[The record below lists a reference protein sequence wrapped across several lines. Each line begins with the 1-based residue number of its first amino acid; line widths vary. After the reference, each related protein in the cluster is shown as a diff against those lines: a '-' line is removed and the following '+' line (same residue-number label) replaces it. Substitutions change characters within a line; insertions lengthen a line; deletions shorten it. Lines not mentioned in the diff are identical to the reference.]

1 MNKNSIRLLDQGY
14 TLVTASQRLARYFHH
29 AFAQLQLQRGRRAW
43 PAPDILPWQAWLQR
57 CWEGRAVDQHGLLL
71 LNPYQEQVL
80 WQQVIAASHWADGLL
95 QPANVAKRVME
106 AWDLLWQYQEEIF
119 PAGAFINEDA
129 RAFKSWADAF
139 RRVCRERGWCDTSS
153 MIDVLVQ
160 SAGAGRGTLGNIA
173 LAGFEHIT
181 PQQRALFASME
192 AAGCRVVAAA
202 PDTGNGNNAAAT
214 VAPCADD
221 GAEMRAAAS
230 WAGALLR
237 EDADRRIG
245 IVVPDLHGCRSEIL
259 QQFEDCLCPGQM
271 VVAEPGS
278 AAPFTLSLGRPLS
291 DYPII
296 ATALS
301 LLSLAWGSLPVAEV
315 GSLLRSPF
323 LAGAQGEAAL
333 RSRLDAR
340 LRAYGETHSDIRT
353 LSRIATRQSEEGRR
367 PRQFLDALSRV
378 SDLRR
383 QLPRQAEPDD
393 WAAHFTGL
401 LNLFGWPGDR
411 GLDSNEYQVLQSW
424 RECLTRFVSLQLV
437 DSRLDFNTA
446 LKRLR
451 RLAAG
456 FSFQP
461 ATAEAPIQILGLTGA
476 ADMGFD
482 HLWVMGLHEEVWP
495 PPARPNPFI
504 PLDLQRRHAMPGAT
518 AELCLEQARETLAR
532 LLASAGETVISYPQ
546 NDGDRVL
553 RPSPL
558 LKSYQGGPAAELPA
572 QEDYVSQILA
582 SGVLET
588 FHDAQGPALPGGS
601 YNAGGTGL
609 FRDQSACPF
618 RAFAR
623 YRLHAAALEQV
634 DIGLSPRDRG
644 LVLHSVLHR
653 LWQRLESLAG
663 LQAMDEAALEQLLEE
678 VIAETTEAGRRQHPG
693 TWTDRFTALER
704 ARLQAVLL
712 DWLDVERRRAP
723 FRVLACEMERIVNIE
738 QIEVQTRIDRIDS
751 LPDGGEVII
760 DYKTGAA
767 GTGDWL
773 GERPDDPQLPLYAVT
788 READVAAVAF
798 ARLKRGPG
806 FGYRGLARA
815 AGILPDTP
823 DFAATRL
830 AGQLADGAEGAS
842 WEVLLHGWRATLA
855 KLAREFR
862 QGDARVAPKRP
873 DTCRY
878 CDQHALC
885 RIYDMPTLVT
895 AKVDGGDDG

>member
-1 MNKNSIRLLDQGY
+1 M
-14 TLVTASQRLARYFHH
+14 
-29 AFAQLQLQRGRRAW
+29 
-43 PAPDILPWQAWLQR
+43 
-57 CWEGRAVDQHGLLL
+57 
-71 LNPYQEQVL
+71 
-80 WQQVIAASHWADGLL
+80 
-95 QPANVAKRVME
+95 
-106 AWDLLWQYQEEIF
+106 
-119 PAGAFINEDA
+119 
-129 RAFKSWADAF
+129 
-139 RRVCRERGWCDTSS
+139 
-153 MIDVLVQ
+153 
-160 SAGAGRGTLGNIA
+160 
-173 LAGFEHIT
+173 
-181 PQQRALFASME
+181 
-192 AAGCRVVAAA
+192 VAAD
-202 PDTGNGNNAAAT
+202 PG
-214 VAPCADD
+214 
-221 GAEMRAAAS
+221 GA
-230 WAGALLR
+230 
-237 EDADRRIG
+237 
-245 IVVPDLHGCRSEIL
+245 V
-259 QQFEDCLCPGQM
+259 
-271 VVAEPGS
+271 
-278 AAPFTLSLGRPLS
+278 PFTLSLGRPLS
-291 DYPII
+291 DYPVI

-301 LLSLAWGSLPVAEV
+301 LLSLVRGSLPVAEL

-323 LAGAQGEAAL
+323 LAGAEEEAAL

-353 LSRIATRQSEEGRR
+353 LGRIAMRQLEEGRR
-367 PRQFLDALSRV
+367 PRQILEALSRV
-378 SDLRR
+378 SDFRR
-383 QLPRQAEPDD
+383 QLPRLAGPDD
-393 WAAHFTGL
+393 WAVHFTGL

-411 GLDSNEYQVLQSW
+411 GLNSDEYQVLQTW
-424 RECLTRFVSLQLV
+424 RDCLARFVSLQLV

-461 ATAEAPIQILGLTGA
+461 ATVEAPIQILGLTGA

-482 HLWVMGLHEEVWP
+482 RLWVMGLHEEVWP

-532 LLASAGETVISYPQ
+532 LLASAGETVISYPCHEK
-546 NDGDRVL
+546 DRDL

-558 LKSYQGGPAAELPA
+558 LQPYQSGRAVEFPS
-572 QEDYVSQILA
+572 QTDYLMQIFA

-588 FHDAQGPALPGGS
+588 FNDAQAPPLPGGS

-618 RAFAR
+618 RAFAH

-653 LWQRLESLAG
+653 LWQRLKSLAR
-663 LQAMDEAALEQLLEE
+663 LQAMDEAALEQLLLE
-678 VIAETTEAGRRQHPG
+678 VIAETTEAGRRRHPG
-693 TWTDRFTALER
+693 TWTDRFTALEQ
-704 ARLQAVLL
+704 ARLQGVLR
-712 DWLDVERRRAP
+712 DWLGEERRRAP
-723 FRVLACEMERIVNIE
+723 FRVLACEMEQVVNIE
-738 QIEVQTRIDRIDS
+738 QIEVQTRIDRIDT
-751 LPDGGEVII
+751 LPDGDEVII

-798 ARLKRGPG
+798 ARLKRGKG
-806 FGYRGLARA
+806 FGYQGLARA

-823 DFAATRL
+823 EFAATRV
-830 AGQLADGAEGAS
+830 AGQLTDGVEAAS
-842 WEVLLHGWRATLA
+842 WEALLHGWRATLA
-855 KLAREFR
+855 GLAREFR

-878 CDQHALC
+878 CDQHAFC
-885 RIYDMPTLVT
+885 RIYDMPSRIE
-895 AKVDGGDDG
+895 AIPDGGDDV